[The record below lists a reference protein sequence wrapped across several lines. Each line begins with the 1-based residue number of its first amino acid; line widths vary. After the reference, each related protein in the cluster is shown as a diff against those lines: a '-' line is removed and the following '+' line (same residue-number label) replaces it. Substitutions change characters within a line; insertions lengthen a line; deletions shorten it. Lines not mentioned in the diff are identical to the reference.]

1 MSVNEQ
7 MVQDIVKEVM
17 AKLQLQG
24 GEPGKQ
30 HGVFE
35 DMNEA
40 IAAAKKAQVEIH
52 AMSMDQSEQIIS
64 NIRKKTKENAELFAR
79 MGVEETGMGNVP
91 HKILKHMLVAEKT
104 PGTEDITTTAWAG
117 DRGLTLIEM
126 GPFGVIGAITPTTN
140 PSETIICNTIG
151 MLAGGN
157 TVVFNPHPAAIKT
170 SLYAINMLNEA
181 SMEAGGPDNIACSV
195 TKPTLD
201 TSKVMMSH
209 KDIQLIA
216 ATGGPGVVTA
226 VLSSGRRGIGA
237 GAGNPPALVD
247 ETADIRKAA
256 EDIVNGCT
264 FDNNL
269 PCIAEKEVVAVDSV
283 VSELMHYMISEQGCY
298 LASKEEIEKL
308 ENTVLTPKGLNR
320 KCVGRDAK
328 TLLGMIGVTVPDNIR
343 CIIFEGEKEDKL
355 IAEELMMPILGI
367 VRAKDFDD
375 AVEKAVWLEHGNRHS
390 AHIHSKNVDHITKY
404 AKAIDTAIL
413 VKNAPSYAALG
424 FGGEGYCTFTI
435 ASRTG
440 EGLTSAKSFTKQR
453 RCVMSDSLCI
463 R

>member
-7 MVQDIVKEVM
+7 MIQDIVKEVV
-17 AKLQLQG
+17 AKMQISADVTG
-24 GEPGKQ
+24 N
-30 HGVFE
+30 HGVFK

-40 IAAAKKAQVEIH
+40 IEATKKSQKIVAK
-52 AMSMDQSEQIIS
+52 MSMEQREKIIS
-64 NIRKKTKENAELFAR
+64 NIRTKIKENAETFAH
-79 MGVEETGMGNVP
+79 MGVQETGMGNVG
-91 HKILKHMLVAEKT
+91 HKILKHQLVAEKT
-104 PGTEDITTTAWAG
+104 PGTEDITTTAWSG

-126 GPFGVIGAITPTTN
+126 GPFGVIGAITPCTN
-140 PSETIICNTIG
+140 PSETVLCNTIG

-170 SLYAINMLNEA
+170 SIYAVNMLNEA
-181 SMEAGGPDNIACSV
+181 SIEAGGPDNIAV
-195 TKPTLD
+195 TVEKPTME
-201 TSKVMMSH
+201 TSAVMMKH
-209 KDIQLIA
+209 KDIPLIA

-226 VLSSGRRGIGA
+226 VLSSGKRGIGA

-269 PCIAEKEVVAVDSV
+269 PCIAEKEIVAVDSIAD
-283 VSELMHYMISEQGCY
+283 ELMHYMVSEQGCY
-298 LASKEEIEKL
+298 LASKEEQDALTEV
-308 ENTVLTPKGLNR
+308 VLKGGKLNR

-328 TLLGMIGVTVPDNIR
+328 TLLGMIGVQVPDNIR
-343 CIIFEGEKEDKL
+343 CITFEGPKEHPL
-355 IAEELMMPILGI
+355 IAEELMMPILGV

-375 AVEKAVWLEHGNRHS
+375 AAEQAVWLEHGNRHS
-390 AHIHSKNVDHITKY
+390 AHIHSKNVDNITKY

-413 VKNAPSYAALG
+413 VKNGPSYSALG
-424 FGGEGYCTFTI
+424 FGGEGFCTFTI

-440 EGLTSAKSFTKQR
+440 EGLTSASTFTKRR
-453 RCVMSDSLCI
+453 RCVMTDSLCI